1 MQILRRRERCRSDRG
16 VARYLATAALAAAA
30 GSALVVP
37 QRAEA
42 NGRYPEANQ
51 LVVGPSNPDRI
62 LVRVTFGMVVS
73 QNGGADWRWVCEQS
87 IGFNDVFDPA
97 VALLQGEVIL
107 AGLQLQLSQST
118 DFGCGFSPAQ
128 PDLLGNRYVIDVT
141 AERAAPQNG
150 WAVTTDGPD
159 GAHDTQV
166 FFTTN
171 AGASW
176 ASAGPALDPN
186 FRAVTIDVAPSNPS
200 RVYVS
205 GLMGTTYEPVIAV
218 SDDAGQSWT
227 LQQDLGIDG
236 APYIGA
242 IDPNDEDRV
251 YVRAPGNDIDT
262 LYVSTD
268 GAVSFQQIIERPGRM
283 LGLALS
289 GDGSRIAIGGPS
301 FGIESAD
308 AFDLQFTK
316 RSDASA
322 RCLTFH
328 ASGLFVCGDEATD
341 GYTVGSSTDEGATI
355 TPIFNVAEL
364 LPLECEPTA
373 SVCRDYWPGTQSL
386 LGLDP
391 ATVAGAT
398 TATTSSGGGT
408 DETGDGCGCETG
420 GPQTRTPW
428 WGALLAVAAMRLV
441 SGRGRG
447 RGHGRDR
454 DRDRGRGRSDRP
466 PFA

>member
-1 MQILRRRERCRSDRG
+1 MQILRTRKLSEGGEG
-16 VARYLATAALAAAA
+16 VARYLAMATTFAVTAGVFAL
-30 GSALVVP
+30 P

-42 NGRYPEANQ
+42 NGRYPEATQ

-62 LVRVTFGMVVS
+62 LVRVTFGMLVS

-87 IGFNDVFDPA
+87 IGFQDVFDPP

-107 AGLQLQLSQST
+107 AGLQVQLSQST

-128 PDLLGNRYVIDVT
+128 PDLLSNRYVLDVT

-159 GAHDTQV
+159 NAHDTQV

-176 ASAGPALDPN
+176 ASAGPPLDVS
-186 FRAVTIDVAPSNPS
+186 FRSITIDVAPSNPN

-205 GLMGTTYEPVIAV
+205 GLMGDFYEPVIAV
-218 SDDAGQSWT
+218 SDDAGQTWSYR
-227 LQQDLGIDG
+227 QDLGVEG

-242 IDPNDEDRV
+242 IDPNDEDRL

-262 LYVSTD
+262 LYVSTN
-268 GAVSFQQIIERPGRM
+268 AAMSFEPVAERPGRM

-289 GDGSRIAIGGPS
+289 EDGSRIAIGGPS
-301 FGIESAD
+301 FGIETAD

-316 RSDASA
+316 KSSAGA

-328 ASGLFVCGDEATD
+328 GAGLFVCGDEVLD

-364 LPLECEPTA
+364 LPLECEPTK
-373 SVCRDYWPGTQSL
+373 SICDDYWPSTQSL

-391 ATVAGAT
+391 ATGSGVT
-398 TATTSSGGGT
+398 TTTSSGGGG
-408 DETGDGCGCETG
+408 DETDDGCGCETG
-420 GPQTRTPW
+420 GPRTRTPW
-428 WGALLAVAAMRLV
+428 LYVMAALLGARLIN
-441 SGRGRG
+441 
-447 RGHGRDR
+447 
-454 DRDRGRGRSDRP
+454 RGRSGRP
-466 PFA
+466 SSA